1 MCVYHKSETKTILW
15 LFIFLQNLREFG
27 KKMDG
32 DQVPSLSRG
41 HSQFLASSLLYLADF
56 ERLVA

>member
-1 MCVYHKSETKTILW
+1 
-15 LFIFLQNLREFG
+15 
-27 KKMDG
+27 MDG